1 MYNVKDSDV
10 RGSFKNLHN
19 ATDGQFGRI
28 WSYHC
33 KDHAIDECFKP
44 GFWASL
50 RNNLMAGD
58 FIRLVRIIKDSA
70 VAHCEGVVIKVTD
83 KDVDFRMAS
92 PAVIY
97 WSDREDFK
105 EKKEEIKKETP
116 PAYIKGE
123 GKIKYNV
130 GLGVFEIRVDDTIVA
145 EAADK
150 DTAERI
156 VRGDLPITVMKNRGL
171 GDEETEPPS
180 FREPK
185 EKFEHHQ
192 V

>member
-1 MYNVKDSDV
+1 VN
-10 RGSFKNLHN
+10 
-19 ATDGQFGRI
+19 
-28 WSYHC
+28 
-33 KDHAIDECFKP
+33 
-44 GFWASL
+44 
-50 RNNLMAGD
+50 
-58 FIRLVRIIKDSA
+58 
-70 VAHCEGVVIKVTD
+70 D

-92 PAVIY
+92 PAIIY

-185 EKFEHHQ
+185 ELGHIQ
-192 V
+192 A